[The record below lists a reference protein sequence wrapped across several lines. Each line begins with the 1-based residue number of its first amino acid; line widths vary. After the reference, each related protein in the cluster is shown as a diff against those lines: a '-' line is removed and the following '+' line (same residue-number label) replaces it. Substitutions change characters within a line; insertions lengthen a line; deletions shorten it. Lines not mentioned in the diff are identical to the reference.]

1 MLLRIF
7 RKVDEFVNKIIDKVA
22 GFIAAY
28 IEARQNGNSR
38 RVSLMLAVH
47 DGEWSEPVSISK
59 EEAAEALKGAIR
71 DSGFD
76 LAEIID
82 NAEAR
87 RVNLSEIQ
95 DL

>member
-7 RKVDEFVNKIIDKVA
+7 RKVDEFVNKIIDNVA

-28 IEARQNGNSR
+28 IEARQNGNTR
-38 RVSLMLAVH
+38 RVSLMLAAH
-47 DGEWSEPVSISK
+47 DGEWGEPVAISP
-59 EEAAEALKGAIR
+59 EEAAEALKGAICAE
-71 DSGFD
+71 GFD

-82 NAEAR
+82 KAEAR
-87 RVNLSEIQ
+87 RVNLSDIR

>member
-1 MLLRIF
+1 MLHIF
-7 RKVDEFVNKIIDKVA
+7 RKVDELMNKIIDKVA

-47 DGEWSEPVSISK
+47 DGEWSEPVAISK